1 MGETATDGAT
11 VADLVMRDMRD
22 RRAQE
27 GMRRCQPLIVLD
39 VAPAY
44 ERAEPEAVI
53 AEVNIAEPGQPPQID
68 Q

>member
-1 MGETATDGAT
+1 
-11 VADLVMRDMRD
+11 MRDMRN